1 VARRRMT
8 IKHLDPFSVLKFG
21 AIAHAALLAVGLVV
35 AVVVWV
41 LINRL
46 GLIDRS
52 CDIASD
58 VGFADCGLSAGT
70 YFTTTI
76 LLGVLWAIVQ
86 TAVLVFLAFL
96 HNLIADLTG
105 GVIIG
110 IVVDGGPD
118 GAAGRTVQVPGQA
131 PGIAPTAPRREP
143 PRAPA
148 PDPSATQRY
157 DPRLLDPRDP
167 ASRPTPFDRD

>member
-1 VARRRMT
+1 MARRRMT
-8 IKHLDPFSVLKFG
+8 IKHLDPFSVLRFG
-21 AIAHAALLAVGLVV
+21 AIANAALFGVGLVLA
-35 AVVVWV
+35 AVVWL

-70 YFTTTI
+70 YFLTVI
-76 LLGVLWAIVQ
+76 LLGLLWVVVQ

-110 IVVDGGPD
+110 IVVDGGPE
-118 GAAGRTVQVPGQA
+118 GAARRPA
-131 PGIAPTAPRREP
+131 PPAAAPAPRPVAGGVPP
-143 PRAPA
+143 PRRA
-148 PDPSATQRY
+148 PDPSPTQ
-157 DPRLLDPRDP
+157 PFDPRDP
-167 ASRPTPFDRD
+167 GMRPGAYDRD